1 MSLISQIDALPDDMK
16 VLCGSFAYGFIEG
29 SEEYSE
35 GGLTRVGAD
44 VYYFEPSYWYLGVFE
59 PCSIERS
66 QAKKENEWHEF
77 YGFDVDYEESRD
89 HFHSQWAEY
98 INGERH
104 VLEDIE
110 RTDCKDRYLR
120 SFAEHV
126 GDIEEAEVPI
136 GQFKVGGKAWI
147 YGFCAEVWE
156 KKEQ

>member
-110 RTDCKDRYLR
+110 RTDCKDRY
-120 SFAEHV
+120 
-126 GDIEEAEVPI
+126 
-136 GQFKVGGKAWI
+136 
-147 YGFCAEVWE
+147 
-156 KKEQ
+156 